1 MTTKR
6 QLRVE
11 LADAQTTISA
21 LRATVAA
28 ASEDRDRAVA
38 EMADVS
44 RKLTERS
51 NRLDTFA
58 DAIADQDAKLTE
70 ATTQLAERGEALRIA
85 LEQAARVPALCVEV
99 AGERERVA
107 LHEKRTAFWHG
118 TAQHQK
124 RRAEA
129 MTRVGDRMAA
139 NANAQTRK
147 EWEAAKE
154 GRSLRGPDGR
164 WLKAEGPPPRSR
176 WGESTPAHPP
186 LVGPASAGVP
196 IGLHTSTP
204 VSPPT
209 HPTPQK
215 EPP

>member
-51 NRLDTFA
+51 NRLDTFV

-147 EWEAAKE
+147 EWAAAKE

-164 WLKAEGPPPRSR
+164 WLKAEGPPP
-176 WGESTPAHPP
+176 
-186 LVGPASAGVP
+186 
-196 IGLHTSTP
+196 
-204 VSPPT
+204 
-209 HPTPQK
+209 
-215 EPP
+215 

>member
-38 EMADVS
+38 EMAGRLRVATRAFGHDVS
-44 RKLTERS
+44 RKLTEWS

-164 WLKAEGPPPRSR
+164 WLKAEGPPP
-176 WGESTPAHPP
+176 
-186 LVGPASAGVP
+186 
-196 IGLHTSTP
+196 
-204 VSPPT
+204 
-209 HPTPQK
+209 
-215 EPP
+215 

>member
-118 TAQHQK
+118 TAQHQM

-139 NANAQTRK
+139 KADTQTAK
-147 EWEAAKE
+147 EWAAAKE

-164 WLKAEGPPPRSR
+164 WLKAEGPPP
-176 WGESTPAHPP
+176 
-186 LVGPASAGVP
+186 
-196 IGLHTSTP
+196 
-204 VSPPT
+204 
-209 HPTPQK
+209 
-215 EPP
+215 

>member
-85 LEQAARVPALCVEV
+85 LEQAARVC
-99 AGERERVA
+99 
-107 LHEKRTAFWHG
+107 
-118 TAQHQK
+118 Q
-124 RRAEA
+124 
-129 MTRVGDRMAA
+129 
-139 NANAQTRK
+139 
-147 EWEAAKE
+147 
-154 GRSLRGPDGR
+154 RSA
-164 WLKAEGPPPRSR
+164 WRS
-176 WGESTPAHPP
+176 
-186 LVGPASAGVP
+186 PASA
-196 IGLHTSTP
+196 S
-204 VSPPT
+204 VSLSMRSERPSGTAPPNIRNAALR
-209 HPTPQK
+209 P
-215 EPP
+215 

>member
-1 MTTKR
+1 MSSKR
-6 QLRVE
+6 QLRSE

-28 ASEDRDRAVA
+28 ANEDRDRADDKA
-38 EMADVS
+38 EHVKAKLGAMTRRAENLAADLAAER
-44 RKLTERS
+44 RKFAATE
-51 NRLDTFA
+51 A
-58 DAIADQDAKLTE
+58 MLTE

-164 WLKAEGPPPRSR
+164 WLKAEGPPP
-176 WGESTPAHPP
+176 
-186 LVGPASAGVP
+186 
-196 IGLHTSTP
+196 
-204 VSPPT
+204 
-209 HPTPQK
+209 
-215 EPP
+215 

>member
-28 ASEDRDRAVA
+28 AREDRDRAGA

-51 NRLDTFA
+51 NRVLGADLLDTFA

-164 WLKAEGPPPRSR
+164 WLKAEGPPP
-176 WGESTPAHPP
+176 
-186 LVGPASAGVP
+186 
-196 IGLHTSTP
+196 
-204 VSPPT
+204 
-209 HPTPQK
+209 
-215 EPP
+215 

>member
-21 LRATVAA
+21 LRATVVVASVSLASWDGVGERVESVASLGELAA
-28 ASEDRDRAVA
+28 HIGHLGDGAV
-38 EMADVS
+38 
-44 RKLTERS
+44 
-51 NRLDTFA
+51 
-58 DAIADQDAKLTE
+58 
-70 ATTQLAERGEALRIA
+70 
-85 LEQAARVPALCVEV
+85 
-99 AGERERVA
+99 ERERVA

-154 GRSLRGPDGR
+154 GRPLRGPDGR
-164 WLKAEGPPPRSR
+164 RLKAEGPPP
-176 WGESTPAHPP
+176 
-186 LVGPASAGVP
+186 
-196 IGLHTSTP
+196 
-204 VSPPT
+204 
-209 HPTPQK
+209 
-215 EPP
+215 

>member
-51 NRLDTFA
+51 NRLDTFV

-164 WLKAEGPPPRSR
+164 WLKAEGPPP
-176 WGESTPAHPP
+176 
-186 LVGPASAGVP
+186 
-196 IGLHTSTP
+196 
-204 VSPPT
+204 
-209 HPTPQK
+209 
-215 EPP
+215 

>member
-58 DAIADQDAKLTE
+58 DAIADQNAKLTE

-107 LHEKRTAFWHG
+107 LHEKRTAFWRG

-164 WLKAEGPPPRSR
+164 WLKAEGPPP
-176 WGESTPAHPP
+176 
-186 LVGPASAGVP
+186 
-196 IGLHTSTP
+196 
-204 VSPPT
+204 
-209 HPTPQK
+209 
-215 EPP
+215 